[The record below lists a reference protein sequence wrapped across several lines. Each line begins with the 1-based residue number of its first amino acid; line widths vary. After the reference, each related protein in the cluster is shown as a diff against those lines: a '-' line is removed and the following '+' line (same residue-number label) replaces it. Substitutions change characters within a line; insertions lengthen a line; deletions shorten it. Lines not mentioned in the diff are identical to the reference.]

1 MKNVTLFLFAF
12 IQFFSACSQNET
24 ATAQIVSNNYG
35 ISERAIKQGWNPDAG
50 VIPSLTVGGKT
61 SASSNPGMSAKII
74 DEKKESHWQSGQPF
88 PTNFIS
94 RPDQNFL
101 IGHFSKKNNYRA
113 SKISNPTYATD
124 GNPNSTSANVGLANG
139 EAFIE
144 VIFQQP
150 QDIQSIAVRA
160 GNVQAPLDIFIK
172 KNNQLESVGN
182 YKKSDDHQVLRFRV
196 DAKSVK
202 TIVIKSKQPF
212 SLWEIAALESAPK
225 EWAMVDLGK
234 VQKVGWVD
242 TRHWAGTDAAVTS
255 ALSISVDGKNW
266 RKIKDL
272 DPNAL
277 QTVTTIINPALP
289 ARYVRLEHGVKE
301 KDWGSVFIWEF
312 DVYDKY
318 GPYGKMPEDATN
330 KNTFNDILG
339 VNGIWGWGFEKYS
352 DLVPE
357 GRGADLFEKISSH
370 ARNYHFLMWDVMD
383 PDNAPDYVKMA
394 DGKGTE
400 TNWWL
405 DWDREYKT
413 WTEGD
418 MKLQASILFRDIPSD
433 QWNNPYESAY
443 KFGFLFAQHFGPT
456 LGTGMVESI
465 EAGNE
470 PWYYEA
476 DFYKKILHGMT
487 KGIKEGDPKIT
498 VLPCALQAA
507 FPANEYEGQFKNYI
521 GARVTPEVK
530 NYIDAINTH
539 LTPWSYN
546 ENGEQI
552 ATHPEHPY
560 NGTRAILNMIRFR
573 NHNLPELPIY
583 VSEWG
588 WDSDGG
594 TEECIHGECVTERAQ
609 ALYAVRGAL
618 MLARTGV
625 DRATWYFF
633 ANENKESSL
642 FTRSGLVSSLTTDF
656 KIKKAYIA
664 WQAMLHHI
672 GDKHH
677 LMALQ
682 EDDEA
687 WVYVIGDKDG
697 KATHIVAWKPI
708 DAEDNT
714 TSTIKF
720 ESPYTPTGAWKL
732 EGKNA
737 KGEKISTPIYKNGEI
752 RMEVSAVPVVIA
764 VK

>member
-1 MKNVTLFLFAF
+1 MKNVLLFLFAF
-12 IQFFSACSQNET
+12 LQMFSACSQSDI
-24 ATAQIVSNNYG
+24 AAAQTVSNNK
-35 ISERAIKQGWNPDAG
+35 IIKKKKKGWDADAG
-50 VIPSLTVGGKT
+50 VIPSLTIGGKT
-61 SASSNPGMSAKII
+61 SASSNSEMSKMII
-74 DEKKESHWQSGQPF
+74 DEKKESHWQSGQPY
-88 PTNFIS
+88 PANFLS
-94 RPDQNFL
+94 RPDQNIL
-101 IGHFSKKNNYRA
+101 INHLNKKSQY
-113 SKISNPTYATD
+113 SSSTISTPKNATD
-124 GNPNSTSANVGLANG
+124 GNPNSTAANLKPSNG
-139 EAFIE
+139 EAFLE
-144 VIFQQP
+144 LFFQKP
-150 QDIQSIAVRA
+150 KTLKTVAIRA
-160 GNVQAPLDIFIK
+160 GNVTQTIEVFVK
-172 KNNQLESVGN
+172 ENNKLRNIGQYN
-182 YKKSDDHQVLRFRV
+182 KSDDHQILRFSV
-196 DAKSVK
+196 ESKDVKS
-202 TIVIKSKQPF
+202 IVIKSKGTF
-212 SLWEIAALESAPK
+212 SLWEIAALDSAPK
-225 EWAMVDLGK
+225 EWVMVDLGK
-234 VQKVGWVD
+234 IQSVGWVD
-242 TRHWAGTDAAVTS
+242 TRHWAGEKTAVSS
-255 ALSISVDGKNW
+255 ALLVSKDGENW
-266 RKIKDL
+266 TKVKDL

-277 QTVTTIINPALP
+277 QTVTTIINPAME
-289 ARYVRLEHGVKE
+289 ARYVKVEHGVAE

-312 DVYDKY
+312 DVYDEY
-318 GPYGKMPEDATN
+318 GPYGKMPPAKMNPNSFE
-330 KNTFNDILG
+330 DILG

-352 DLVPE
+352 DLVPK

-394 DGKGTE
+394 EGKGTE

-405 DWDREYKT
+405 DWDREYKV
-413 WTEGD
+413 WTEGG
-418 MKLQASILFRDIPSD
+418 MKLQTSIQFRDIPKD

-443 KFGFLFAQHFGPT
+443 KFGYLFAQHFGPT
-456 LGTGMVESI
+456 TGNGLVEAI

-487 KGIKEGDPKIT
+487 RGIKEADPKIT

-573 NHNLPELPIY
+573 NQNLPNLPIY

-594 TEECIHGECVTERAQ
+594 KEECIHGECVSEKAQ

-656 KIKKAYIA
+656 NIKQAYIA
-664 WQAMLHHI
+664 WLAMLHHV
-672 GDKHH
+672 GDKHF
-677 LMALQ
+677 LKVIR
-682 EDDEA
+682 EDNEA
-687 WVYVIGDKDG
+687 WVYVLGDKNG
-697 KATHIVAWKPI
+697 KATHIAAWRPI
-708 DAEDNT
+708 DADNN
-714 TSTIKF
+714 TSTTIEF
-720 ESPYTPTGAWKL
+720 PTIFRPKKAWKL
-732 EGKNA
+732 EGKN
-737 KGEKISTPIYKNGEI
+737 KMGEPTATPSFKNGKVK
-752 RMEVSAVPVVIA
+752 MEVSAVPVVIE
-764 VK
+764 VE

>member
-1 MKNVTLFLFAF
+1 MKNVLLFLFVILQ
-12 IQFFSACSQNET
+12 IQAYSQNEV
-24 ATAQIVSNNYG
+24 AHIRNVSHQQFV
-35 ISERAIKQGWNPDAG
+35 KKKKKGWDADAG
-50 VIPSLTVGGKT
+50 VIPSLTIGGTT
-61 SASSNPGMSAKII
+61 SASTNAETSNKII
-74 DEKKESHWQSGQPF
+74 DEKKESHWQSGQPY
-88 PTNFIS
+88 PTNFMT
-94 RPDQNFL
+94 RPDQNIL
-101 IGHFSKKNNYRA
+101 INHLNTKSQYTASNISTPKN
-113 SKISNPTYATD
+113 ATD
-124 GNPNSTSANVGLANG
+124 GNPNSTAANLKPKNG
-139 EAFIE
+139 EVFLE
-144 VIFQQP
+144 LFFQKP
-150 QDIQSIAVRA
+150 QTLISVALRA
-160 GNVQAPLDIFIK
+160 GNVTQPIEVFIK
-172 KNNQLESVGN
+172 ENNQLRNIGKYN
-182 YKKSDDHQVLRFRV
+182 KSDDHQILRFP
-196 DAKSVK
+196 AKSKNVNS
-202 TIVIKSKQPF
+202 IVIKSKGGF

-234 VQKVGWVD
+234 IQNVGWVD
-242 TRHWAGTDAAVTS
+242 TRHWAGEKTAVSS
-255 ALSISVDGKNW
+255 ALLVSKDGKNW
-266 RKIKDL
+266 TKIKDL

-277 QTVTTIINPALP
+277 QTVTTIINPSVH
-289 ARYVRLEHGVKE
+289 ARYIKLEHGVAE

-312 DVYDKY
+312 DVYDEY
-318 GPYGKMPEDATN
+318 GPYGQMPPAKMNP
-330 KNTFNDILG
+330 NTFKEMLG

-352 DLVPE
+352 DLVPQ

-394 DGKGTE
+394 EGKGTE

-405 DWDREYKT
+405 DWDREYKE
-413 WTEGD
+413 WTEGK
-418 MKLQASILFRDIPSD
+418 MKLQTSIQFRDIPKE

-443 KFGFLFAQHFGPT
+443 KFGYLFAQHFGPT
-456 LGTGMVESI
+456 SGNGLVEAI

-487 KGIKEGDPKIT
+487 RGIKEADPKIT

-530 NYIDAINTH
+530 DYLDAINTH

-546 ENGEQI
+546 EKGEQI

-560 NGTRAILNMIRFR
+560 NGTRAILNIIRFR
-573 NHNLPELPIY
+573 NQNLPKLPIY

-594 TEECIHGECVTERAQ
+594 NEECIHGECVSEKAQ

-656 KIKKAYIA
+656 NIKQAYVA
-664 WQAMLHHI
+664 WKAMLHHI
-672 GDKHH
+672 GDKHF
-677 LMALQ
+677 LKVIR
-682 EDDEA
+682 EDNEA
-687 WVYVIGDKDG
+687 WVYLLGNKNG
-697 KATHIVAWKPI
+697 TATHIVAWRPI
-708 DAEDNT
+708 DANNN
-714 TSTIKF
+714 TSTNIDFQTIFK
-720 ESPYTPTGAWKL
+720 PKKAWKL
-732 EGKNA
+732 EGKNETGEPTLTPSFK
-737 KGEKISTPIYKNGEI
+737 KGKVS
-752 RMEVSAVPVVIA
+752 MEVSAVPVVME
-764 VK
+764 VE